1 MYLFEARIIDEE
13 TGEVFTRVFSYSN
26 EGLEEEMGKLKWL
39 DKAIEAEIKNE
50 EENEM
55 EEVKRAG
62 GNEAVVS

>member
-1 MYLFEARIIDEE
+1 MYLFEARIIDEK
-13 TGEVFTRVFSYSN
+13 TGEAITRVFSYSK

>member
-26 EGLEEEMGKLKWL
+26 EGLEEEMGKSKWTE
-39 DKAIEAEIKNE
+39 KAIEAEMKNE
-50 EENEM
+50 EENE
-55 EEVKRAG
+55 KAG

>member
-1 MYLFEARIIDEE
+1 MYLFEARIINEE
-13 TGEVFTRVFSYSN
+13 TGEVITRVFSYSK
-26 EGLEEEMGKLKWL
+26 EGLEEEMGKSKWTE
-39 DKAIEAEIKNE
+39 KAIEAEMKNE